1 MIGNKRAL
9 AAMACATGALASTQ
23 AQAHV
28 KWFCAFDIAGQPRGL
43 ENVLCLDFELLV
55 GLALIAIVTGTA
67 AEMTPLGV
75 YAQRA
80 LDAVTRLPRLETN
93 VIIRAIAAFFFIAL
107 WSTGGIMLTPELK
120 TTSDAIPL
128 VQLAIAAGLVWRPTC
143 VLSAAGIVYL
153 FAMSISEYGWFHLMD
168 YPIFLG
174 LAAYLVLWAFDLN
187 PFGRRP
193 LDVFRYATAITLMWA
208 SVEKWAYP
216 EWTFPL
222 FIIHPNM
229 DMGLD
234 PEFFMR
240 AAGAVEFGLAFGL
253 IWTPLV
259 RRISALM
266 LLGMFVGAIAAFG
279 KIDAIGHSVIIAV
292 LVAIA
297 CDDKGTEPRVSHL
310 ALAPAFYGV
319 ALAIFIAAYY
329 GLHTLS
335 YGGA

>member
-1 MIGNKRAL
+1 
-9 AAMACATGALASTQ
+9 
-23 AQAHV
+23 
-28 KWFCAFDIAGQPRGL
+28 
-43 ENVLCLDFELLV
+43 
-55 GLALIAIVTGTA
+55 
-67 AEMTPLGV
+67 
-75 YAQRA
+75 
-80 LDAVTRLPRLETN
+80 
-93 VIIRAIAAFFFIAL
+93 
-107 WSTGGIMLTPELK
+107 
-120 TTSDAIPL
+120 
-128 VQLAIAAGLVWRPTC
+128 
-143 VLSAAGIVYL
+143 
-153 FAMSISEYGWFHLMD
+153 MD

-187 PFGRRP
+187 PVGRRP